1 MKLVVL
7 QVERSMAT
15 TKTYQNYLRRWVS
28 FFDLCR
34 STHPQKHMHIDLCVR
49 LEIRIRF
56 VDGVVGQVHH
66 HFRPFGQAMR
76 WMLSPGEGLF

>member
-1 MKLVVL
+1 M
-7 QVERSMAT
+7 SIYT
-15 TKTYQNYLRRWVS
+15 
-28 FFDLCR
+28 
-34 STHPQKHMHIDLCVR
+34 STETHAHCPVCVR